1 MRTLYFLTEIWHSVG
16 RPLCKIISNLFMKHS
31 ETLAF
36 NRNHKSLIQIQCV
49 GDTFCGLGVLLE
61 ELFSYISRPNPT
73 ASIQFTKNIQL
84 DSIIHFLDVT
94 VFRQEP
100 GLITKIYTS
109 IHISNYLK
117 VNLEC
122 SHPPNF

>member
-1 MRTLYFLTEIWHSVG
+1 
-16 RPLCKIISNLFMKHS
+16 MKHS
-31 ETLAF
+31 ETLAY

-49 GDTFCGLGVLLE
+49 GDTFCGLGILVE

-73 ASIQFTKNIQL
+73 ASIQFTKNVQL

-109 IHISNYLK
+109 IHISFCLK